1 MIPYL
6 AIYFIVLL
14 ASKKIQPKKW
24 TKLDFLILSLLICM
38 AGFRF
43 MIGTDYDLYSRMFEQ
58 LSLATVN
65 DSRTGLGYNLIAL
78 QFKNF
83 GFNFQAFIFICAL
96 ITNTFVYIFL
106 KNNSKKPGLSLLMYL
121 AFGFY
126 TFSFNGFRQA
136 LSMSFFLFG
145 YTNKKR
151 GRFILMGISY
161 LVSFFIHS
169 ISGLG
174 IVVTIIIDL
183 LPNIQIYFK
192 KILPY
197 IVLVYIFFD
206 KIFLTIISNSSGY
219 SYYQD
224 SSEEYMAGIGTMLRV
239 LQYLAIYFLVFYTYS
254 RQKKTIVQEKDDNSL
269 KLAKIG
275 TLIMIFSLKN
285 WLIYRLSLQ
294 FLIFNCLHIVKIDEI
309 KIVNI
314 KKIQNLSL
322 HAVLFIFYILNII
335 SFDGVFPYQ
344 SIFNTGAF

>member
-6 AIYFIVLL
+6 IIYFIVLL
-14 ASKKIQPKKW
+14 ASNKIQSKKW
-24 TKLDFLILSLLICM
+24 TKLDFLILLLLICM

-83 GFNFQAFIFICAL
+83 GFNFQSFIFICAL

-145 YTNKKR
+145 YTNRKKNH
-151 GRFILMGISY
+151 FILMGISY
-161 LVSFFIHS
+161 LTSFFIHS

-174 IVVTIIIDL
+174 IIIIIALDL

-197 IVLVYIFFD
+197 IVFVYIFFD
-206 KIFLTIISNSSGY
+206 KIFLAIISNSSGY

-254 RQKKTIVQEKDDNSL
+254 RQKKTIEQETTNNDL

-294 FLIFNCLHIVKIDEI
+294 FLIFNCLHIVKIYEI
-309 KIVNI
+309 KIINV
-314 KKIQNLSL
+314 KKIQNL
-322 HAVLFIFYILNII
+322 LFHTMLLIIYILNII